1 MIKINLLP
9 QSKRVKV
16 SNVGKEAAVF
26 FLAAIILFV
35 GVWGI
40 NYWLNAEIKQ
50 LQALE
55 QEKQAEQTRLFV
67 KVARVNQLKKTLES
81 VQTKI
86 KIIKEIRQT
95 QNLPIH
101 YIDELIS
108 NLPESKIWFESFN
121 LDKEGRINLRGVALD
136 NQIFAYYVQKLR
148 SSPYI
153 KEVITQRTS
162 RRKILTYD
170 LVEFQCQIMARAIEL
185 RSRTDHKNG

>member
-16 SNVGKEAAVF
+16 SNVGKEAILF
-26 FLAAIILFV
+26 FLGVMVLLV
-35 GVWGI
+35 GVLGT
-40 NYWLNAEIKQ
+40 NYWLQARIEKF
-50 LQALE
+50 QALE
-55 QEKQAEQTRLFV
+55 REKQAEKASLFI
-67 KVARVNQLKKTLES
+67 KVARVNKLKKELES

-95 QNLPIH
+95 QNFPIH

-170 LVEFQCQIMARAIEL
+170 LVEFQCQILARTIEKQ
-185 RSRTDHKNG
+185 SGS

>member
-9 QSKRVKV
+9 RSKRVKA
-16 SNVGKEAAVF
+16 SHAGKEAVIF
-26 FLAAIILFV
+26 FLGVIVLFV
-35 GVWGI
+35 GVWGV
-40 NYWLNAEIKQ
+40 NCWLNAEIKQ

-55 QEKQAEQTRLFV
+55 QEKQAEKTRLFV
-67 KVARVNQLKKTLES
+67 KVARVNKLKKELES
-81 VQTKI
+81 VQIKI
-86 KIIKEIRQT
+86 KIIKEIRQA

-121 LDKEGRINLRGVALD
+121 LDKGGRINLRGVALD

-153 KEVITQRTS
+153 KEVRTLRTS

-170 LVEFQCQIMARAIEL
+170 LVEFQCQIMARTEYSH
-185 RSRTDHKNG
+185 R